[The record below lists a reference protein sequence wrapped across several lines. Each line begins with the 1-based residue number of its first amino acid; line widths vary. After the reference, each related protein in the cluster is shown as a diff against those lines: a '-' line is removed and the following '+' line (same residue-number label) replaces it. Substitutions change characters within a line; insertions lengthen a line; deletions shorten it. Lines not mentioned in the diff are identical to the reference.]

1 MAGKEI
7 WKDEEIVLSSIHNFF
22 PMQVFLT
29 TPHCSPTYFDSDH
42 FDPHPPLQQYTTNKP
57 PNWVMANSTIFPS
70 KLHNLFRLFF
80 LASIFFFSAWAFVN
94 PPSFFSVV
102 VVATVD
108 AAEPP
113 TPVSTA
119 AATTDGWSWPLPLA
133 VTVKGTSMDGDGD
146 GDGSGK
152 AAPGPM
158 IFWSALS
165 ADVLDWSTFSA
176 VVDSEI
182 APVLNLG
189 FGLAWIPV

>member
-1 MAGKEI
+1 MKR
-7 WKDEEIVLSSIHNFF
+7 WRNSIKFNSQLF
-22 PMQVFLT
+22 PNASISYT
-29 TPHCSPTYFDSDH
+29 TTLLPTYFDSDL
-42 FDPHPPLQQYTTNKP
+42 FDPHPPLQQYTTTNKS
-57 PNWVMANSTIFPS
+57 PNWVMANSTIFPL

-80 LASIFFFSAWAFVN
+80 LASNFFFSARALVN

-102 VVATVD
+102 VIATVD
-108 AAEPP
+108 AADPP